1 MFETL
6 KGWDQELFLFLNGL
20 RFDALDRIM
29 WLISQPYFWLPLFV
43 FFIVLLK
50 RKFKSTKGTIIAL
63 LTVFLAIGVAD
74 SVATWGF
81 KHQIK
86 RYRPTH
92 HAELGPKVQT
102 VTDLSGKEYRG
113 GKYSF
118 ISGHSTTFFAIA
130 TTLFLLLDK
139 ARKLR
144 WIFLWS
150 ALVAYSRIY
159 LGVHYPSDILV
170 GAGVGILIGNIVF
183 RLHHYIVP
191 QPNAHA

>member
-6 KGWDQELFLFLNGL
+6 KGWDEALFLFLNGL

-50 RKFKSTKGTIIAL
+50 QKFKTTRGTIIAA
-63 LTVFLAIGVAD
+63 LTLFLAIGFAD

-81 KHQIK
+81 KYQVK

-92 HAELGPKVQT
+92 HKELGQKVHT
-102 VTDLSGKEYRG
+102 VTDFSGKEYRG

-144 WIFLWS
+144 WIFLWA

-170 GAGVGILIGNIVF
+170 GAIMGILIGNIVF
-183 RLHHYIVP
+183 RLHRYIVP
-191 QPNAHA
+191 QPNAHG

>member
-6 KGWDQELFLFLNGL
+6 EGWDQELFLFLNGL
-20 RFDALDRIM
+20 RLDSLDRVM
-29 WLISQPYFWLPLFV
+29 WLISQTYFWLPLFV
-43 FFIVLLK
+43 FFVVLLK
-50 RKFKSTKGTIIAL
+50 RKFKTNKGAI
-63 LTVFLAIGVAD
+63 IGVLAVLLAVGMAD
-74 SVATWGF
+74 FVATWGF

-92 HAELGPKVQT
+92 HTDLGPKVQT
-102 VTDLSGKEYRG
+102 VTDFSGKEYRG

-144 WIFLWS
+144 WIFFWA

-159 LGVHYPSDILV
+159 LGVHYPSDIFV
-170 GAGVGILIGNIVF
+170 GAVIGILIGNIVM
-183 RLHHYIVP
+183 RLHRYIIP
-191 QPNAHA
+191 QPNLHG

>member
-1 MFETL
+1 
-6 KGWDQELFLFLNGL
+6 
-20 RFDALDRIM
+20 M

-43 FFIVLLK
+43 FFIFLLK
-50 RKFKSTKGTIIAL
+50 RKFKTNKGTIIG
-63 LTVFLAIGVAD
+63 VLAILLAVGMAD
-74 SVATWGF
+74 FVATWGF

-92 HAELGPKVQT
+92 HAEIGPQVQT
-102 VTDLSGKEYRG
+102 VTNFSGEEYRG

-144 WIFLWS
+144 WLFLWA

-159 LGVHYPSDILV
+159 LGVHYPSDIFV
-170 GAGVGILIGNIVF
+170 GAITGILIGNIVM
-183 RLHHYIVP
+183 RLHKYIVP
-191 QPNAHA
+191 QPNAHG